1 MNIFKIIIDF
11 IRSLFMHKPP
21 KPQPLRRPMHGT
33 AKLTWAT
40 GVNGTQ
46 QLTWTST
53 ANGTQQLTW
62 M

>member
-1 MNIFKIIIDF
+1 MRLIKWIK
-11 IRSLFMHKPP
+11 SL
-21 KPQPLRRPMHGT
+21 LRRPMHGT